1 MDDVLI
7 FGGSERSPELRREV
21 PVGVVDPFLYAEAS
35 GTRHVVISRMEIP
48 RLAAAAAGVVFH
60 PVDELGG
67 DELGRRGLGRD
78 EVLEQ
83 VAGRFCRE
91 QGIGRAVVPGTFR

>member
-7 FGGSERSPELRREV
+7 FGDSERSPELRREV

-48 RLAAAAAGVVFH
+48 RLAAAGAGAGSGAGAPAVVAGAAPFFLGAAGAVF
-60 PVDELGG
+60 DGG
-67 DELGRRGLGRD
+67 CDIFLALASVTPSCQR
-78 EVLEQ
+78 
-83 VAGRFCRE
+83 
-91 QGIGRAVVPGTFR
+91 T